1 MNFEDFAKLR
11 NGIKDGPFTTWQM
24 VLLFGDVVGQI
35 CQQEDFQPMHK
46 ELSDAE
52 EVLIETLDK
61 FEEAKPYVPEPVAE
75 EA

>member
-1 MNFEDFAKLR
+1 MNFEDFAILRQKL
-11 NGIKDGPFTTWQM
+11 KDGPFTTWQM
-24 VLLFGDVVGQI
+24 VLLYGDVVGQI
-35 CQQEDFQPMHK
+35 CQCEDFQPMHK

-61 FEEAKPYVPEPVAE
+61 YEEAKPYVPEPVTE